1 VPNDTPSASAFWVI
15 APGRGEIRA
24 ETLPERRD
32 GDVLV
37 RTLYTAISRGTE
49 SLIFRGEVPDSE
61 YRRMRCPF
69 QDGNFPGPV
78 KYGYVNVGLVEGGP
92 PDLTG
97 RPVFCLFPHQTRY
110 VVPASAVYP
119 LPEGVTPERAVLAA
133 NLETAVNG
141 LWDAG
146 PRLGEHIA
154 VVGGG
159 TLGCLA
165 AWLAGRI
172 PGCEVELIDLD
183 PGRERIAQA
192 LGIGFR
198 APDTATPDADLVIHA
213 SGSPAGLATAIGLA
227 GVESRVVEMSWFGS
241 TPVTLPLGEGFHH
254 RRLSLISSQV
264 GSVAPPMRPRW
275 DRRRRMGLALSLL
288 TESALDALI
297 TGEDAF
303 EDLPAVQARLAREPG
318 GTLCHRITYF

>member
-318 GTLCHRITYF
+318 GTLCRRITYF